1 MHCPG
6 LWHKRPE
13 APSLRVVSVRARP
26 PGPVSARADSQSRPG
41 HRGSGPGQKH
51 SVQEPEVERQGERE
65 EVQGKKHGGGG
76 GRGRQR
82 DREPGTG
89 PMFNDGLT
97 GRSARHGWN
106 ELSISKPPGCPHRR
120 NVRQN
125 CASLPPVPFIAQH
138 FCPPGFPLRTE
149 ATKAPPW
156 QPPEQGA

>member
-76 GRGRQR
+76 GGAAEGQR
-82 DREPGTG
+82 
-89 PMFNDGLT
+89 
-97 GRSARHGWN
+97 ARHRA
-106 ELSISKPPGCPHRR
+106 H
-120 NVRQN
+120 V
-125 CASLPPVPFIAQH
+125 
-138 FCPPGFPLRTE
+138 
-149 ATKAPPW
+149 
-156 QPPEQGA
+156 QGRADGQVCQTWME